1 MFKISLK
8 ELIKF
13 AVILTIIDTIWI
25 RLYMLPKYKNWFKT
39 LNNKMIYNYIAIFL
53 AYSIMVLVYPL
64 FIKDSNKN
72 KELIKAA
79 LIGAT
84 VFGLYGFT
92 LAGIFGTYGLDF
104 ALIETIWGATLYTIS
119 TFIFQRLMK

>member
-1 MFKISLK
+1 MYNMDLK
-8 ELIKF
+8 ELIIF
-13 AVILTIIDTIWI
+13 AVILTVIDTIWI
-25 RLYMLPKYKNWFKT
+25 RLYMLPKYINWFKT
-39 LNNKMIYNYIAIFL
+39 LNLKMSYNYISIFL
-53 AYSIMVLVYPL
+53 AYSVMVLIYPL
-64 FIKDSNKN
+64 FIKDQDKN

-104 ALIETIWGATLYTIS
+104 ALIETIWGATLYTVS
-119 TFIFQRLMK
+119 TFFIQKLS